1 MHYAAFNKKKDDGG
15 YNKQGDDEKEWFFLE
30 TCMYDTYIKRER
42 EREAKDARIA
52 CSYNFYKIPFS
63 TP

>member
-1 MHYAAFNKKKDDGG
+1 MHCAAFNNKKDDGG

-42 EREAKDARIA
+42 ERERRR
-52 CSYNFYKIPFS
+52 
-63 TP
+63 TPV